1 MKKHMKI
8 GHSITFLAVVMLVAS
23 GFFFFF
29 RHYEASESR
38 VLLQSLDCNSPKID
52 SSITSLESDT
62 KIVGALVAFDRTP
75 INDDLRKQIEDLDIK
90 IDEANWILDYGRLEI
105 PTASLCELVKMP
117 QINRIFIPNQEYGI
131 TINQ

>member
-1 MKKHMKI
+1 MKI

-29 RHYEASESR
+29 RHYEASENR
-38 VLLQSLDCNSPKID
+38 VLLQSLDCNSEKID
-52 SSITSLESDT
+52 KSITDLAADT
-62 KIVGALVAFDRTP
+62 KTVGALVAFDRTP
-75 INDDLRKQIEDLDIK
+75 INDELRKKMEDLDIK

-105 PTASLCELVKMP
+105 PTASLCELVKLS
-117 QINRIFIPNQEYGI
+117 QITRIFIPNQEYGI